1 MVFCCSASHTSST
14 RYAGVHQMTTARAD
28 VLLVQ
33 PRDDGMDMYLEF
45 LHDQRLVVIGVAD
58 AWDALALA
66 PNADVIV
73 TGILLASSMDGV
85 ELTAR
90 LRQDERTN
98 HMPIIVLTACAWKA
112 ERERAAHA
120 GCNVFLSKP
129 CLPSDLLRHI
139 RRWLPGP
146 RRRRVRGTPIK
157 AGVLNRSD
165 DWLGIARH
173 STRLKRLPSIGDRK
187 EGRDG

>member
-1 MVFCCSASHTSST
+1 
-14 RYAGVHQMTTARAD
+14 MTTARAD

-33 PRDDGMDMYLEF
+33 PRDDGLDMYLEF
-45 LHDQRLVVIGVAD
+45 LRDQRLVVIGVSD

-98 HMPIIVLTACAWKA
+98 Q
-112 ERERAAHA
+112 AAHHRADGVRVA
-120 GCNVFLSKP
+120 G
-129 CLPSDLLRHI
+129 
-139 RRWLPGP
+139 G
-146 RRRRVRGTPIK
+146 
-157 AGVLNRSD
+157 A
-165 DWLGIARH
+165 
-173 STRLKRLPSIGDRK
+173 
-187 EGRDG
+187 

>member
-1 MVFCCSASHTSST
+1 
-14 RYAGVHQMTTARAD
+14 
-28 VLLVQ
+28 
-33 PRDDGMDMYLEF
+33 MDMYLEI
-45 LHDQRLVVIGVAD
+45 LRDQRLVVIGVTD

-66 PNADVIV
+66 ANADVIV

-98 HMPIIVLTACAWKA
+98 QAAIIVLTACAWQA

-120 GCNVFLSKP
+120 GCDLFLSKP
-129 CLPSDLLRHI
+129 CLPRDLLRHI

-146 RRRRVRGTPIK
+146 RRRRLRGTPAK

-165 DWLGIARH
+165 DWLGVARH
-173 STRLKRLPSIGDRK
+173 ATRRKRLPSIGDRK

>member
-1 MVFCCSASHTSST
+1 MT
-14 RYAGVHQMTTARAD
+14 RARAD

-45 LHDQRLVVIGVAD
+45 LRDQQLVVIGVAD

-90 LRQDERTN
+90 LRQDERSNQT
-98 HMPIIVLTACAWKA
+98 PIIVLTACAWQA

-120 GCNVFLSKP
+120 GCDLFLSKP
-129 CLPSDLLRHI
+129 CPPSDLLRHI

-146 RRRRVRGTPIK
+146 RRRRLRGTPIK
-157 AGVLNRSD
+157 DGVLNGSGE
-165 DWLGIARH
+165 WLGIAGH
-173 STRLKRLPSIGDRK
+173 ATRPKRPPSIRARK
-187 EGRDG
+187 EGRDS